1 MSRWV
6 ETYVPVAPSA
16 ANLSQRI
23 AAATVL
29 LASAVWGR
37 DHRSSIVGEIES
49 FLVAVMRRGE
59 EPEE

>member
-1 MSRWV
+1 MADWV
-6 ETYVPVAPSA
+6 SVSPSA
-16 ANLSQRI
+16 AYLSQRI
-23 AAATVL
+23 AAAAIL